1 MNVYIAECLYI
12 DLSFVA
18 SMIDLTALTRCNVN
32 DMVKY
37 DLKMRRTKVHQPL
50 NRSVNIHD

>member
-18 SMIDLTALTRCNVN
+18 SMIDLMAPTRFNVN
-32 DMVKY
+32 D
-37 DLKMRRTKVHQPL
+37 LKMCRTEVHQPL